1 MPLPIQLE
9 LADIQGHIVRSYG
22 RDGFPTARHFFLNIR
37 DEAAGRRFVDQVR
50 DKVTTAEPWLGG
62 EKKYPATTPRIIRP
76 KVAINIGF
84 TFHGL
89 RALGLPTR
97 TLQHLP
103 AEFIEGMAARAHILG
118 DIGDS
123 APANWDPIWQR
134 PWPPDLELPRMVH
147 VWLAMHP
154 HLEFGDEIERETAW
168 LRQIVAASGGKVTLL
183 TGYRGPN
190 DDFQA
195 TAALVI
201 NGQHVPK
208 EHFGYTDAIGD
219 TVFAGQTDPGV
230 ERIRVAGSG
239 KLTAD
244 QRWEPIATGEFILGH
259 VDESQELPP
268 TAPPWEFMRN
278 GTFMAYRKLHQNVGS
293 FYGYIEQT
301 ADLYAKVMGVP
312 KEEARETVRAK
323 LVGRWSDG
331 VPLLAAPTYQEW
343 KAFRKK
349 YADVVAWWEGEV
361 DGKTLDPERKGAY
374 MKALADFK
382 YRDDPRGIACPFG
395 AHLRRANTR
404 DMLDPRGSSTEP
416 KDWNGSVLNNRRRI
430 LRRGL
435 PYGSFD
441 PNDRDDAG
449 EHGVIFMG
457 LCASLFRQ
465 FEFIQ
470 QQWLQ
475 YGLDFNLGNDTDP
488 LVGSRA
494 MGGRKHVITADPAGG
509 KPPFICTEMP
519 QFVTTRGGE
528 YFFIPSLTALRMIAM
543 GNVDPT

>member
-9 LADIQGHIVRSYG
+9 LADIQGHIVRAYG
-22 RDGFPTARHFFLNIR
+22 RDGFPTARHFFLNIA
-37 DEAAGRRFVDQVR
+37 DAAAGRHFVDQVR
-50 DKVTTAEPWLGG
+50 DKVTTAEPWRDG
-62 EKKYPATTPRIIRP
+62 EAKYPTAAPPITKP

-97 TLQHLP
+97 TLQYLP
-103 AEFIEGMAARAHILG
+103 AEFIEGMAARCHILG
-118 DIGDS
+118 DIGES
-123 APANWDPIWQR
+123 APERWDPIWR
-134 PWPPDLELPRMVH
+134 HPSDLESPRMVH

-154 HLEFGDEIERETAW
+154 HLESGDALERETAW
-168 LRQIVAASGGKVTLL
+168 LRQVVAESGGKVTLL
-183 TGYRGPN
+183 TGHRGPN
-190 DDFQA
+190 EEFQA
-195 TAALVI
+195 ASALVI
-201 NGQHVPK
+201 DGQHVPK

-219 TVFAGQTDPGV
+219 TVFVGQTDPGV
-230 ERIRVAGSG
+230 ERIRVVGSG

-244 QRWEPIATGEFILGH
+244 QQWEPIATGEFVLGH
-259 VDESQELPP
+259 VDESQELPQM
-268 TAPPWEFMRN
+268 APPWEFMRN

-293 FYGYIEQT
+293 FYGYIDRT
-301 ADLYAKVMGVP
+301 ADLYAQIMSVP
-312 KEEARETVRAK
+312 LAEARETVRAK

-331 VPLLAAPTYQEW
+331 VPLMAAPTFQAW
-343 KAFRKK
+343 TAFREQ
-349 YADVVAWWEGEV
+349 YADVVAWWEGKTN
-361 DGKTLDPERKGAY
+361 GKALSEERKGAY
-374 MKALADFK
+374 MKALVDFR
-382 YRDDPRGIACPFG
+382 YRDDPRGISCPFG
-395 AHLRRANTR
+395 AHLRRVNTR
-404 DMLDPRGSSTEP
+404 DMLDPRGFSKDP

-441 PNDRDDAG
+441 PDDRNDEG

-488 LVGSRA
+488 LVGN
-494 MGGRKHVITADPAGG
+494 RKIGDAKFVITADPAGD
-509 KPPFICTEMP
+509 KPPFICTDMP